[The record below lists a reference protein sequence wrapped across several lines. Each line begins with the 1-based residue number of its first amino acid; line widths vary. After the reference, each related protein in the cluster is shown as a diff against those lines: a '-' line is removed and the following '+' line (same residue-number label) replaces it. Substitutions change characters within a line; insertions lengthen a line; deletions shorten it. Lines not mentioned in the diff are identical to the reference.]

1 MLCRIAAWLAS
12 LLCLGTALAA
22 ETAPSLRRPVDA
34 EWIVPG
40 RILVT
45 ANSRSGSLSFV
56 DLAADR
62 TVHEEPIG
70 GQPVDLLRIGDHQ
83 LAMID
88 AERNQLRRLRIDPA
102 NWKVEIDAT
111 VPTRRGPNSL
121 IAIAPGLVS
130 VSSLWDRSLER
141 LAIEGDEAAIEASR
155 MNIELSFA
163 PRCQLVLPGGEKL
176 LVADNHAGHLAII
189 DIETWTIGAIRT
201 LNAHNIRGLAISSD
215 EQSLLVAHQ
224 ILNQQVTT
232 GLDAVRDGTL
242 MQNVIRI
249 VPLEKLF
256 DPQALLPVHART
268 IFLGRPPDGAS
279 DPADLVLDAKN
290 NLCVSLGGVDQL
302 AVVTSKGLERRRP
315 RVGRRPTR
323 ILPVP
328 DRAEVVVV
336 NTFSDSVSLIDSDKA
351 RVRREIQL
359 GPMRELTKAERGE
372 LLFYDG
378 RLSFENWMSCQSCH
392 TDGHANGLLADTLG
406 DGTANTPKRVLTLL
420 GGRDANPW
428 AWNGESRELHDQ
440 VIKSVKNTMHGK
452 PLPFTQVTDI
462 VSYLHSL
469 PPAPPLNPATD
480 DPADQEL
487 VARGQQVFQDAGCV
501 RCHVPPLTYTSDTT
515 YDVQIHDEAG
525 HKLFNPP
532 SLRGVSQR
540 DSYFHD
546 ARVKSLEEVLEQG
559 HFTQK
564 TLTPEERTAL
574 LRFLRSL

>member
-1 MLCRIAAWLAS
+1 MDR
-12 LLCLGTALAA
+12 
-22 ETAPSLRRPVDA
+22 PRRF
-34 EWIVPG
+34 
-40 RILVT
+40 LVT

-62 TVHEEPIG
+62 TVHEETIG

-83 LAMID
+83 LVIID
-88 AERNQLRRLRIDPA
+88 AERNQLRRLRIDSA
-102 NWKVEIDAT
+102 TWKVEIDAT

-121 IAIAPGLVS
+121 ITIAPGLVS
-130 VSSLWDRSLER
+130 ISSLWDRSLER
-141 LAIEGDEAAIEASR
+141 LAIEGDEAR
-155 MNIELSFA
+155 
-163 PRCQLVLPGGEKL
+163 PRGQPHEHRTFLRPAVPAGAARGEKL

-189 DIETWTIGAIRT
+189 DIETWTIDAIRT

-232 GLDAVRDGTL
+232 GLDAVRDGT
-242 MQNVIRI
+242 
-249 VPLEKLF
+249 F
-256 DPQALLPVHART
+256 DAERDPHRPAGEAVRSAGLAAVQCPHDLPGSPTRWSVR
-268 IFLGRPPDGAS
+268 
-279 DPADLVLDAKN
+279 PADLVLDAKN

-351 RVRREIQL
+351 RVRREIKL

-378 RLSFENWMSCQSCH
+378 RLSFENWMSCHSCH

-406 DGTANTPKRVLTLL
+406 DGTANTPKRILTLL

-428 AWNGESRELHDQ
+428 AWNGESRELHDR
-440 VIKSVKNTMHGK
+440 SSSRSRTRCTAS
-452 PLPFTQVTDI
+452 PC
-462 VSYLHSL
+462 HS
-469 PPAPPLNPATD
+469 
-480 DPADQEL
+480 
-487 VARGQQVFQDAGCV
+487 R
-501 RCHVPPLTYTSDTT
+501 
-515 YDVQIHDEAG
+515 
-525 HKLFNPP
+525 
-532 SLRGVSQR
+532 
-540 DSYFHD
+540 
-546 ARVKSLEEVLEQG
+546 
-559 HFTQK
+559 
-564 TLTPEERTAL
+564 
-574 LRFLRSL
+574 RSLTSCRTCTHCPQLRR

>member
-22 ETAPSLRRPVDA
+22 ESAPSLRRPVDA

-62 TVHEEPIG
+62 TVHEETIG
-70 GQPVDLLRIGDHQ
+70 GQPADLLRIGDHQ

-88 AERNQLRRLRIDPA
+88 AERNQLRRCESILRLGGS
-102 NWKVEIDAT
+102 NRAT

-121 IAIAPGLVS
+121 ITIAPGLVS

-189 DIETWTIGAIRT
+189 DIETWTIDAIRT

-268 IFLGRPPDGAS
+268 IFLGRPPDGGS

-323 ILPVP
+323 ILRFPI
-328 DRAEVVVV
+328 A
-336 NTFSDSVSLIDSDKA
+336 
-351 RVRREIQL
+351 
-359 GPMRELTKAERGE
+359 
-372 LLFYDG
+372 
-378 RLSFENWMSCQSCH
+378 
-392 TDGHANGLLADTLG
+392 
-406 DGTANTPKRVLTLL
+406 PKSSWSI
-420 GGRDANPW
+420 P
-428 AWNGESRELHDQ
+428 S
-440 VIKSVKNTMHGK
+440 
-452 PLPFTQVTDI
+452 
-462 VSYLHSL
+462 
-469 PPAPPLNPATD
+469 AT
-480 DPADQEL
+480 
-487 VARGQQVFQDAGCV
+487 
-501 RCHVPPLTYTSDTT
+501 
-515 YDVQIHDEAG
+515 
-525 HKLFNPP
+525 
-532 SLRGVSQR
+532 
-540 DSYFHD
+540 
-546 ARVKSLEEVLEQG
+546 
-559 HFTQK
+559 
-564 TLTPEERTAL
+564 
-574 LRFLRSL
+574 RSH